1 MGHGPLAKIA
11 RLEGFRTT
19 VFKMKKHCVG
29 SNADLIRQGVFP
41 SCLSVTRFGSDSLS
55 RQLAVNPSMGARW
68 RHPCR
73 QRLAQKAISPSLT
86 GSMTAQAVLF
96 RGWGHT
102 RMATQTE
109 YKEGSSLLG
118 RVLKRLCSH
127 MYCSGAWRTAASMTR
142 LLRLASRW
150 SSPLGKS
157 ASGASMTNR

>member
-1 MGHGPLAKIA
+1 MSCCRSG
-11 RLEGFRTT
+11 
-19 VFKMKKHCVG
+19 VG
-29 SNADLIRQGVFP
+29 SQPSGKNCSARGAENHGLDDEKALRRQQCVPVDG
-41 SCLSVTRFGSDSLS
+41 FGRDILS

-73 QRLAQKAISPSLT
+73 QRLAQKAVSPSLT